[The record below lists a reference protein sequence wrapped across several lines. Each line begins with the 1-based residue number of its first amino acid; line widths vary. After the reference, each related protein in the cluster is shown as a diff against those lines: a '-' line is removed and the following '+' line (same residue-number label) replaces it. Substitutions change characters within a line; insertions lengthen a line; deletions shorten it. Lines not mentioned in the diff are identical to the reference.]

1 MKFIKNNLLLLT
13 SIAFVL
19 ASILIS
25 ISIIFQPFNSSS
37 DLYVS
42 GRTLFIKLNQPEQL
56 QEYSNN
62 SNKII
67 FINTEVINAASG
79 EILLLINDQSVDLLS
94 KDGFTYKPLNP
105 SEIDFNIQKP
115 LWGSFN
121 LSRNQMVKG
130 NLFFKVNKTFEPQTF
145 EWKESD
151 RVIINFSQ

>member
-13 SIAFVL
+13 SIAFVF

-67 FINTEVINAASG
+67 FITTEVINAASG

-94 KDGFTYKPLNP
+94 KDGYTYKPLNP

>member
-13 SIAFVL
+13 SIAFVF

-94 KDGFTYKPLNP
+94 KDGLTYKPLNP
-105 SEIDFNIQKP
+105 SEMDFNIQKP

-121 LSRNQMVKG
+121 ISRNQMVKG
-130 NLFFKVNKTFEPQTF
+130 NLFFRVNKTFEPQTF

>member
-13 SIAFVL
+13 SIAFVF

-94 KDGFTYKPLNP
+94 KDGFTYRPLNP

>member
-1 MKFIKNNLLLLT
+1 MKFIKNNFLLLT
-13 SIAFVL
+13 SIIFVS
-19 ASILIS
+19 ASVLIS
-25 ISIIFQPFNSSS
+25 ISIIFQPFNSSA

-42 GRTLFIKLNQPEQL
+42 GRTLFIKLNKPEQL

-67 FINTEVINAASG
+67 SINTEVINAASG

-94 KDGFTYKPLNP
+94 KDGYTYKPLNP
-105 SEIDFNIQKP
+105 NEIDFNVQKP

-121 LSRNQMVKG
+121 LLRNQMVKG
-130 NLFFKVNKTFEPQTF
+130 NLFFKVNKTFVPQTF

>member
-56 QEYSNN
+56 QDYSNN

>member
-13 SIAFVL
+13 SIAFVF

-94 KDGFTYKPLNP
+94 KDGFTYKPINP

-130 NLFFKVNKTFEPQTF
+130 NLFFKVNKTFDPQTF

>member
-13 SIAFVL
+13 SIAFVF

-79 EILLLINDQSVDLLS
+79 EILLLINDKSVDLLS

>member
-13 SIAFVL
+13 SIAFVF

-25 ISIIFQPFNSSS
+25 IFIIFQPFNSSS

-67 FINTEVINAASG
+67 FITTEVINAASG

>member
-13 SIAFVL
+13 SIAFVF

-67 FINTEVINAASG
+67 FITTEVINAASG

-130 NLFFKVNKTFEPQTF
+130 NLFFKVNKTFDPQTF

>member
-13 SIAFVL
+13 SIAFVF

-67 FINTEVINAASG
+67 FITTEVINAASG
-79 EILLLINDQSVDLLS
+79 EILLLINDKSVDLLS

>member
-13 SIAFVL
+13 SIAFVF

-25 ISIIFQPFNSSS
+25 ISIIFQPFNTSS

>member
-13 SIAFVL
+13 SIAFVF

-25 ISIIFQPFNSSS
+25 VSIIFQPFNSSS

>member
-13 SIAFVL
+13 SIAFVF

-130 NLFFKVNKTFEPQTF
+130 NLFFKVNKTFDPQTF

>member
-13 SIAFVL
+13 SIAFVF

-25 ISIIFQPFNSSS
+25 IFIIFQPFNSSS

>member
-13 SIAFVL
+13 SIAFVF

-121 LSRNQMVKG
+121 LSRNQMIKG

>member
-13 SIAFVL
+13 SIAFVF

-94 KDGFTYKPLNP
+94 KDGYTYKPLNP
-105 SEIDFNIQKP
+105 NEVDFNIQKP

>member
-13 SIAFVL
+13 SIAFVF

-67 FINTEVINAASG
+67 SISTEVINAASG
-79 EILLLINDQSVDLLS
+79 EIFLLINDQSVDLLS

-121 LSRNQMVKG
+121 LSRNQMIKG

>member
-13 SIAFVL
+13 SIAFVF

-94 KDGFTYKPLNP
+94 KDGYTYKPLNP
-105 SEIDFNIQKP
+105 NEINFNIQKP

-145 EWKESD
+145 EWK
-151 RVIINFSQ
+151 